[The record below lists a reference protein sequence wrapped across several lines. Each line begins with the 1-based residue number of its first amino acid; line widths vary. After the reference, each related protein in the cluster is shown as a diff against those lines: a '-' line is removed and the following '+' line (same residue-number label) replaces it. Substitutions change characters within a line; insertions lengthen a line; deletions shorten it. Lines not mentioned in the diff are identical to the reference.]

1 MNHKLVDASFQLSV
15 AVHVGWAR
23 LSLFIEEL
31 PRDVFPVILAINKLS
46 ALHYLVGSGV
56 RPDEMSLE
64 MALRKLRITTLDA
77 LLHEVDGIT
86 VTILR
91 MNIGHIIGEVLITFL
106 EAIAN
111 LIAYTDNEPR
121 FVLARLESA
130 LLEKTKQYRETSSQ
144 QFTPDICPTTCSEY
158 QPPVQNTVSHV
169 IANESWV

>member
-15 AVHVGWAR
+15 TVYVGWAR
-23 LSLFIEEL
+23 LSRFIEEL

-46 ALHYLVGSGV
+46 ALHYLVGSGA
-56 RPDEMSLE
+56 RADEMSL
-64 MALRKLRITTLDA
+64 RKLKITTLDA

-86 VTILR
+86 LTILS

-106 EAIAN
+106 EPIAK
-111 LIAYTDNEPR
+111 LVAYTDNEPR
-121 FVLARLESA
+121 RVLAGLESA

-144 QFTPDICPTTCSEY
+144 QFTPDICPTICSEY
-158 QPPVQNTVSHV
+158 QPPVQNTISHV

>member
-15 AVHVGWAR
+15 AVYVGWAR
-23 LSLFIEEL
+23 LLRFIEEL

-46 ALHYLVGSGV
+46 ALHYLVGSGSTA
-56 RPDEMSLE
+56 DE
-64 MALRKLRITTLDA
+64 MALRKLGITTLDT
-77 LLHEVDGIT
+77 LLRELDDIT
-86 VTILR
+86 VTILI

-106 EAIAN
+106 EPIAK
-111 LIAYTDNEPR
+111 LVAYTDNEPR
-121 FVLARLESA
+121 RVLAGLESA

-144 QFTPDICPTTCSEY
+144 QFTPDICPTICSEY